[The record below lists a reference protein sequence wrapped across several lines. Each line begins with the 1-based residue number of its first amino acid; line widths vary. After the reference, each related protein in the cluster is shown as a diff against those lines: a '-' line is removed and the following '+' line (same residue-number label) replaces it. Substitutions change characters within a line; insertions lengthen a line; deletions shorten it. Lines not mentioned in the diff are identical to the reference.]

1 MTASRSCSTNRR
13 ISISG
18 SDTATGAGCIT
29 RFWPFGDRPGPTSL
43 EPTVYASGGNQI
55 PLPTATTPCA
65 VRECLTPST
74 GEREPTSCSA
84 MPVTIGV
91 SGTAPTWRLRRR
103 PGQVAASQQHRGD
116 VRNHVAPDR
125 RTLTRRMQGHARRF
139 RQVIRGAE
147 PAHARCEATAGEGP
161 SSASREAATKN
172 VASAPCFCRARQR
185 RGPARPRV
193 PDWSAR
199 TRVLRSFA
207 GLSCAD
213 AIVPVGRRRR

>member
-1 MTASRSCSTNRR
+1 MRPAGINPPAH
-13 ISISG
+13 
-18 SDTATGAGCIT
+18 SDDTLRGGGGPDTLDGGPGT
-29 RFWPFGDRPGPTSL
+29 DKLFGDAGNDRPQRYGPDLAIRAPGRGRSRLRNSIEVTSVITSL
-43 EPTVYASGGNQI
+43 RI
-55 PLPTATTPCA
+55 
-65 VRECLTPST
+65 
-74 GEREPTSCSA
+74 
-84 MPVTIGV
+84 
-91 SGTAPTWRLRRR
+91 
-103 PGQVAASQQHRGD
+103 
-116 VRNHVAPDR
+116 R
-125 RTLTRRMQGHARRF
+125 RTLARRMQGHARRF

-147 PAHARCEATAGEGP
+147 PAHARCEATAGKGP
-161 SSASREAATKN
+161 SSASREAATKV

>member
-1 MTASRSCSTNRR
+1 MRPAGINPPAHSDDTLRR
-13 ISISG
+13 AG
-18 SDTATGAGCIT
+18 GPDTLDEGVGTDKL
-29 RFWPFGDRPGPTSL
+29 FGD
-43 EPTVYASGGNQI
+43 A
-55 PLPTATTPCA
+55 
-65 VRECLTPST
+65 
-74 GEREPTSCSA
+74 
-84 MPVTIGV
+84 VTIGLR
-91 SGTAPTWRLRRR
+91 GTVRTWRLRRR

-125 RTLTRRMQGHARRF
+125 RTLARRMQGHARRF

-161 SSASREAATKN
+161 SSASREAATKV